1 MKNYNELNT
10 EELFNLAV
18 QHQKVNNLNQA
29 KKIYKKILSFKP
41 KFIEAHKNLGLIFQK
56 LNQIGEAQKCYEE
69 AIKINPNL
77 AMVQYNLALIYE
89 QVGEDNKAQIC
100 YEKVI
105 EINSDIPDVHN
116 NLGLLLQK
124 KGKQKEAKKCF
135 ERAIEINP
143 RYANAYNNLGTLDVE
158 YGKYKEAINNFSLAL
173 SYDNNVKNA
182 KENIISSL
190 TFCDTNNN
198 NSIVVVNNSLKK
210 LHKDYDFEK
219 KLKTK
224 NLASLFQK
232 SYQIIGNAKKD
243 FKEIDYIETQ
253 TYRRNSQ
260 NLDCERHHDVFNQ
273 SNIIPKF
280 CFSCF
285 KIQIEP
291 QNVKEL
297 IKLFFI
303 FDNLKLP
310 KNNWR
315 KCMIEMR
322 SGVSGSY
329 KGFVYCSSMEEATKI
344 LNIIDSILKK
354 YLKYNVSIK
363 RGCTE
368 FYKIFPN
375 FKETEVKANSF
386 MNYDERWK
394 EIETESDIKKGLKQK
409 KLVNTIPGFSI
420 SDLLIIN
427 NWLNYAMFIND
438 SSYKDI
444 SLKLL
449 RSEHISQ
456 KLSNQIEFRRKQFLC

>member
-1 MKNYNELNT
+1 MKKYNELNT

-41 KFIEAHKNLGLIFQK
+41 KFIEAHKNLGLI
-56 LNQIGEAQKCYEE
+56 
-69 AIKINPNL
+69 
-77 AMVQYNLALIYE
+77 
-89 QVGEDNKAQIC
+89 
-100 YEKVI
+100 
-105 EINSDIPDVHN
+105 
-116 NLGLLLQK
+116 
-124 KGKQKEAKKCF
+124 
-135 ERAIEINP
+135 
-143 RYANAYNNLGTLDVE
+143 
-158 YGKYKEAINNFSLAL
+158 
-173 SYDNNVKNA
+173 
-182 KENIISSL
+182 
-190 TFCDTNNN
+190 
-198 NSIVVVNNSLKK
+198 
-210 LHKDYDFEK
+210 
-219 KLKTK
+219 
-224 NLASLFQK
+224 FQK

-386 MNYDERWK
+386 MNYDER
-394 EIETESDIKKGLKQK
+394 
-409 KLVNTIPGFSI
+409 
-420 SDLLIIN
+420 
-427 NWLNYAMFIND
+427 
-438 SSYKDI
+438 
-444 SLKLL
+444 
-449 RSEHISQ
+449 
-456 KLSNQIEFRRKQFLC
+456 

>member
-1 MKNYNELNT
+1 MKEYNELNT

-56 LNQIGEAQKCYEE
+56 LNEIEEAQKCYEE

-105 EINSDIPDVHN
+105 EINSNIPDVHN

-173 SYDNNVKNA
+173 IYDNNVKYA
-182 KENIISSL
+182 KENLISSL

-210 LHKDYDFEK
+210 LYKDFDFEK

-224 NLASLFQK
+224 NLAALFQK
-232 SYQIIGNAKKD
+232 SYQIIDNAKKD
-243 FKEIDYIETQ
+243 LKEIDYIETQ

-260 NLDCERHHDVFNQ
+260 NLNCERHHDVFNQ

-329 KGFVYCSSMEEATKI
+329 KGFVYCSSMEEATEI

-375 FKETEVKANSF
+375 FKETDVKANNF

-394 EIETESDIKKGLKQK
+394 KIETQLDIKKGLKPK

-427 NWLNYAMFIND
+427 NWLIYAMLIND

>member
-1 MKNYNELNT
+1 MKKYNELNT

-29 KKIYKKILSFKP
+29 KKIYKKILSYKP
-41 KFIEAHKNLGLIFQK
+41 KFIEAHRNLGLIFQK
-56 LNQIGEAQKCYEE
+56 LNEIEEAQKCYEE

-124 KGKQKEAKKCF
+124 KGRQKEAKKCF

-173 SYDNNVKNA
+173 IYDNNVKYA

-198 NSIVVVNNSLKK
+198 NSIVVANNSLKK
-210 LHKDYDFEK
+210 LYKDFDFEK

-224 NLASLFQK
+224 NLAALFQK
-232 SYQIIGNAKKD
+232 SYQIIDNAKKD
-243 FKEIDYIETQ
+243 LKEIDYIETQ

-394 EIETESDIKKGLKQK
+394 EIETQSDIKKGLKQK

-427 NWLNYAMFIND
+427 NWLIYAMLIND

-449 RSEHISQ
+449 RSEHVSQ

>member
-1 MKNYNELNT
+1 MKKYNELNT

-41 KFIEAHKNLGLIFQK
+41 NFIEAHKNLGLIFQK
-56 LNQIGEAQKCYEE
+56 LNEIEEAQKCYEE

-89 QVGEDNKAQIC
+89 QVGEDNQAQIC

-105 EINSDIPDVHN
+105 EINSDIPDAHN

-124 KGKQKEAKKCF
+124 KGKQKEAQKCF
-135 ERAIEINP
+135 ERVIEINP

-173 SYDNNVKNA
+173 IYDNNVKYA

-210 LHKDYDFEK
+210 LYKDFDFEK

-224 NLASLFQK
+224 NLATLFQK
-232 SYQIIGNAKKD
+232 SYQIIDNAKKD
-243 FKEIDYIETQ
+243 LKEINYIETQ

-260 NLDCERHHDVFNQ
+260 NLNCERHHDVFNQ
-273 SNIIPKF
+273 LNIIPKF

-329 KGFVYCSSMEEATKI
+329 KGFVYCSSMEEATEI

-375 FKETEVKANSF
+375 FKETEVKANNF

-394 EIETESDIKKGLKQK
+394 KIETQSDIKKGFKQK

-427 NWLNYAMFIND
+427 NWLNYAMLIND

>member
-1 MKNYNELNT
+1 MKKYNELNT

-56 LNQIGEAQKCYEE
+56 LNQIEEAQKCYEE

-77 AMVQYNLALIYE
+77 AMVQYNLSLIYQ

-173 SYDNNVKNA
+173 SYDNNVNNA

-210 LHKDYDFEK
+210 LYKDFDFEK

-232 SYQIIGNAKKD
+232 SYQIIGNVKKD
-243 FKEIDYIETQ
+243 LKEIDYIETQ

-375 FKETEVKANSF
+375 FKETDVKGNNF

-394 EIETESDIKKGLKQK
+394 KIETQSDIKKGLKQK

-427 NWLNYAMFIND
+427 NWLIYAMFIND

-456 KLSNQIEFRRKQFLC
+456 KLSNQIEFRRKQF

>member
-1 MKNYNELNT
+1 M
-10 EELFNLAV
+10 
-18 QHQKVNNLNQA
+18 
-29 KKIYKKILSFKP
+29 
-41 KFIEAHKNLGLIFQK
+41 
-56 LNQIGEAQKCYEE
+56 
-69 AIKINPNL
+69 
-77 AMVQYNLALIYE
+77 
-89 QVGEDNKAQIC
+89 
-100 YEKVI
+100 
-105 EINSDIPDVHN
+105 
-116 NLGLLLQK
+116 
-124 KGKQKEAKKCF
+124 
-135 ERAIEINP
+135 
-143 RYANAYNNLGTLDVE
+143 DVE